1 MEGVDE
7 LEPTRESA
15 LVDLLDRILVKGVV
29 LHVDLII
36 SVADIPLIGVNL
48 RTAIAGIKTMLDYGM
63 MEAWDAKIRRYA
75 LEHDD
80 VEGLTLFADETLV
93 YKTFAS
99 HWYKDTSLPGTWR
112 KGYLYLTNIRLILIR
127 KKPMTTLFEVPLRK
141 IRNLSYVA
149 DMHLGK
155 RRKMLLL
162 SFENEASEIEEAKL
176 LTEEIEE
183 LKDQI
188 EKTVRNIR
196 KVPIKRPLPQ

>member
-29 LHVDLII
+29 LHADLII

-93 YKTFAS
+93 YNTFAS

-162 SFENEASEIEEAKL
+162 SFENEALEIVEAKL

-188 EKTVRNIR
+188 EKTVRNLR